1 MKDLFID
8 IETYSSTPIDNGV
21 YEYAADP
28 DFQVLL
34 FGYSIDKEPVKV
46 VDLAEGE
53 KLSDELTAVLTDPK
67 VLKHAHNAAFERVCL
82 SRFLGMPVGTY
93 LDPAQWRC
101 TMVKCAYYGLPLK
114 LENAGIALK
123 IDRKKFA
130 DTGKKLIKK
139 FCVPSG
145 GGRPECYPEENP
157 IEWETFKEYNVRDV
171 EAEID
176 IDNALPDIRYEKLW
190 DEYAADQRINDNG
203 ALIDTVL
210 VSSLVKINE
219 DIDAEHLRRFKELT
233 YVDNP
238 KSITQLKAWFA
249 AKGYSMTSL
258 DKKTVSDLSKTCK
271 DPEVLEV
278 LKLRQLTGKSS
289 ITKYTAMQNL
299 IANAPDHRARGCFQ
313 FYGSHTGR
321 WAGRHIQ
328 LQNLP
333 RNYLEELDSA
343 RQLVRSGDRETLELL
358 YDNLPQVFSEL
369 IRTAIIAPEG
379 KTLIVADFSAIEA
392 RVIAWVAGEQWKL
405 QAFKDGKDL
414 YCSTASAMFG
424 VPVKKGGIN
433 GELRAK
439 GKIAEL
445 ACIAEGS
452 LVLTDKGLI
461 PIEQVTTDMKLWD
474 GEEWV
479 EHEGVIDKGIREVIT
494 YEGLTA
500 TIDHLVWAEGEERP
514 IYFGTAAAL
523 GLHLVQTGNG
533 GKALRVGG
541 DHQLGETVEQ
551 TQKSLLCS
559 DTMHGLRCDPVADT
573 GSSDKRKIEGL
584 SSLLTAETSPG
595 MVIQE
600 TDSGKAKMRK
610 SKRQR
615 LQKLRSKR
623 YKVQLFKRDRSR
635 AVSDKDLRA
644 TGQSF
649 GDRQDRHQQ
658 GLRYRKPEICHA
670 YHKLR
675 KSTEMCAHKVRSE
688 ILALWAHNYDQKTL
702 SRYDKSRD
710 NRRCKKSSTGE
721 TEKLAFDIRQAK
733 VYDIRNAG
741 RHHRFTVSD
750 HLVHNCGYGGSVGA
764 LKAFGAV
771 EMGIPESELEG
782 IVTSWREANPNIVNL
797 WWAVGNAAIDLVE
810 GKAKVR
816 HVNAQIGMSFQKG
829 KLLIRLPS
837 GRLLVYPGAA
847 IGENRFGGKSIIY
860 EGVNSTTHQW
870 DYIDTY
876 GPRLVENI
884 IQAIARDLL
893 TEAILR
899 IAKNPDCKI
908 VAHVHDEIIIEADPD
923 KVTLDDMIEAMCVLP
938 DWGDGLI
945 LNAAGFTSPY
955 YMKD

>member
-8 IETYSSTPIDNGV
+8 IETYSNTPIDNGV

-53 KLSDELTAVLTDPK
+53 KLSDELTAALTDPK

-101 TMVKCAYYGLPLK
+101 TMVKCAYYGMPLK

-139 FCVPSG
+139 FCVPSE

-157 IEWETFKEYNVRDV
+157 IEWETFKEYNIRDV
-171 EAEID
+171 EAEMD
-176 IDNALPDIRYEKLW
+176 IDNVLPDIQYEKLW
-190 DEYAADQRINDNG
+190 EEYAADQRINDNG

-210 VSSLVKINE
+210 VDNIVKINQ
-219 DIDAEHLRRFKELT
+219 DIDAEHLRRFRELT

-238 KSITQLKAWFA
+238 KSVTQLKAWFA

-258 DKKTVSDLSKTCK
+258 DKKAITTLTKTCK

-278 LKLRQLTGKSS
+278 LKLRQLTSKSS

-299 IANAPDHRARGCFQ
+299 ITNAPDKRARGCFQ

-333 RNYLEELDSA
+333 QNHLPELDSA
-343 RQLVRSGDRETLELL
+343 RQLVREGDEETLELL

-405 QAFKDGKDL
+405 KAFADGKDL

-424 VPVKKGGIN
+424 VPVEKHGVN
-433 GELRAK
+433 GALRQK

-452 LVLTDKGLI
+452 PVLTDRGLV

-523 GLHLVQTGNG
+523 GLHLVQTGDSG
-533 GKALRVGG
+533 EALRVGR
-541 DHQLGETVEQ
+541 DHKSGETMEQ

-559 DTMHGLRCDPVADT
+559 DTMHGLWCDPVADT
-573 GSSDKRKIEGL
+573 GSSDKRKIERL
-584 SSLLTAETSPG
+584 SSMFAAEAGTG
-595 MVIQE
+595 MAIQE
-600 TDSGKAKMRK
+600 TDSREAKMRK
-610 SKRQR
+610 SRRQR

-623 YKVQLFKRDRSR
+623 YKVRLFKRDRSR

-644 TGQSF
+644 TGQGF
-649 GDRQDRHQQ
+649 GNRQDRHQQ
-658 GLRYRKPEICHA
+658 GLHYRKPEICYA

-688 ILALWAHNYDQKTL
+688 ILALWVHNNNTKTL
-702 SRYDKSRD
+702 SGYDKSRSD
-710 NRRCKKSSTGE
+710 SGCGEGSARE
-721 TEKLAFDIRQAK
+721 TEKLALDIRQAK

-782 IVTSWREANPNIVNL
+782 IVTSWREANPNIVKL

-816 HVNAQIGMSFQKG
+816 HINSQVGMSFQKG

-893 TEAILR
+893 TESILR

-908 VAHVHDEIIIEADPD
+908 VAHVHDEIIIEADPG
-923 KVTLDDMIEAMCVLP
+923 KVTLDDMIKAMCVLP

>member
-8 IETYSSTPIDNGV
+8 IETYSNTPIDNGV

-53 KLSDELTAVLTDPK
+53 KLSDELTAALTDPK

-101 TMVKCAYYGLPLK
+101 TMVKCAYYGMPLK

-139 FCVPSG
+139 FCVPSD

-157 IEWETFKEYNVRDV
+157 IEWETFKEYNIRDV
-171 EAEID
+171 EAEMD
-176 IDNALPDIRYEKLW
+176 IDEVLPSIKYEKLW

-392 RVIAWVAGEQWKL
+392 RVIAWVAGEKWRTEV
-405 QAFKDGKDL
+405 FKQGGDI
-414 YCSTASAMFG
+414 YCASASAMFK
-424 VPVKKGGIN
+424 VPVEKGGIN
-433 GELRAK
+433 GHLRSK

-445 ACIAEGS
+445 A
-452 LVLTDKGLI
+452 L
-461 PIEQVTTDMKLWD
+461 
-474 GEEWV
+474 
-479 EHEGVIDKGIREVIT
+479 
-494 YEGLTA
+494 
-500 TIDHLVWAEGEERP
+500 
-514 IYFGTAAAL
+514 
-523 GLHLVQTGNG
+523 
-533 GKALRVGG
+533 
-541 DHQLGETVEQ
+541 
-551 TQKSLLCS
+551 
-559 DTMHGLRCDPVADT
+559 
-573 GSSDKRKIEGL
+573 
-584 SSLLTAETSPG
+584 
-595 MVIQE
+595 
-600 TDSGKAKMRK
+600 
-610 SKRQR
+610 
-615 LQKLRSKR
+615 
-623 YKVQLFKRDRSR
+623 
-635 AVSDKDLRA
+635 
-644 TGQSF
+644 
-649 GDRQDRHQQ
+649 
-658 GLRYRKPEICHA
+658 
-670 YHKLR
+670 
-675 KSTEMCAHKVRSE
+675 
-688 ILALWAHNYDQKTL
+688 
-702 SRYDKSRD
+702 
-710 NRRCKKSSTGE
+710 
-721 TEKLAFDIRQAK
+721 
-733 VYDIRNAG
+733 
-741 RHHRFTVSD
+741 
-750 HLVHNCGYGGSVGA
+750 GYGGSVGA

-771 EMGIPESELEG
+771 EMGLAESELDN
-782 IVTSWREANPNIVNL
+782 IVRSWREANPNIVKL
-797 WWAVGNAAIDLVE
+797 WWNVGNAAIDLIE

-829 KLLIRLPS
+829 NLLIRLPS
-837 GRLLVYPGAA
+837 DRLLVYPNAG
-847 IGENRFGGKSIIY
+847 IGENRFGGKSIVY

-870 DYIDTY
+870 DTIDTY

>member
-8 IETYSSTPIDNGV
+8 IETYSNTTIDNGV

-53 KLSDELTAVLTDPK
+53 KLSDELTVALTDPK

-139 FCVPSG
+139 FCVSSHD
-145 GGRPECYPEENP
+145 GRPECYPEENP

-392 RVIAWVAGEQWKL
+392 RVIAWVAGEKWRTEV
-405 QAFKDGKDL
+405 FKQGGDI
-414 YCSTASAMFG
+414 YCASASAMFK
-424 VPVKKGGIN
+424 VPVEKNGIN
-433 GELRAK
+433 GHLRSK

-445 ACIAEGS
+445 A
-452 LVLTDKGLI
+452 L
-461 PIEQVTTDMKLWD
+461 
-474 GEEWV
+474 
-479 EHEGVIDKGIREVIT
+479 
-494 YEGLTA
+494 
-500 TIDHLVWAEGEERP
+500 
-514 IYFGTAAAL
+514 
-523 GLHLVQTGNG
+523 
-533 GKALRVGG
+533 
-541 DHQLGETVEQ
+541 
-551 TQKSLLCS
+551 
-559 DTMHGLRCDPVADT
+559 
-573 GSSDKRKIEGL
+573 
-584 SSLLTAETSPG
+584 
-595 MVIQE
+595 
-600 TDSGKAKMRK
+600 
-610 SKRQR
+610 
-615 LQKLRSKR
+615 
-623 YKVQLFKRDRSR
+623 
-635 AVSDKDLRA
+635 
-644 TGQSF
+644 
-649 GDRQDRHQQ
+649 
-658 GLRYRKPEICHA
+658 
-670 YHKLR
+670 
-675 KSTEMCAHKVRSE
+675 
-688 ILALWAHNYDQKTL
+688 
-702 SRYDKSRD
+702 
-710 NRRCKKSSTGE
+710 
-721 TEKLAFDIRQAK
+721 
-733 VYDIRNAG
+733 
-741 RHHRFTVSD
+741 
-750 HLVHNCGYGGSVGA
+750 GYGGSVGA

-771 EMGIPESELEG
+771 EMGLTESELDN
-782 IVTSWREANPNIVNL
+782 IVRSWREANPNIVKL
-797 WWAVGNAAIDLVE
+797 WWNVGNAAIDLIE

-829 KLLIRLPS
+829 NLLIRLPS
-837 GRLLVYPGAA
+837 DRLLVYPNAG

-870 DYIDTY
+870 DTLETY

-899 IAKNPDCKI
+899 IEKNPDCKI
-908 VAHVHDEIIIEADPD
+908 VAHVHDEIIIEADPG
-923 KVTLDDMIEAMCVLP
+923 KVTLDDMIKAMCVLP

>member
-1 MKDLFID
+1 MENLYID
-8 IETYSSTPIDNGV
+8 IETYSNTPIDNGV

-34 FGYSIDKEPVKV
+34 FGYSIDKGPVEV

-67 VLKHAHNAAFERVCL
+67 VLKHAHNAAFERICL

-114 LENAGIALK
+114 LESAGTALK
-123 IDRKKFA
+123 IDRQKFA
-130 DTGKKLIKK
+130 ATGKSLIKK
-139 FCVPSG
+139 FCVPSEG
-145 GGRPECYPEENP
+145 RRPECYPEENP
-157 IEWETFKEYNVRDV
+157 IAWETFKEYNIRDV

-392 RVIAWVAGEQWKL
+392 RVIAWVAGEKWRTEV
-405 QAFKDGKDL
+405 FKQGGDI
-414 YCSTASAMFG
+414 YCASASAMFK
-424 VPVKKGGIN
+424 VPVEKGGIN
-433 GELRAK
+433 GHLRSK

-445 ACIAEGS
+445 A
-452 LVLTDKGLI
+452 L
-461 PIEQVTTDMKLWD
+461 
-474 GEEWV
+474 
-479 EHEGVIDKGIREVIT
+479 
-494 YEGLTA
+494 
-500 TIDHLVWAEGEERP
+500 
-514 IYFGTAAAL
+514 
-523 GLHLVQTGNG
+523 
-533 GKALRVGG
+533 
-541 DHQLGETVEQ
+541 
-551 TQKSLLCS
+551 
-559 DTMHGLRCDPVADT
+559 
-573 GSSDKRKIEGL
+573 
-584 SSLLTAETSPG
+584 
-595 MVIQE
+595 
-600 TDSGKAKMRK
+600 
-610 SKRQR
+610 
-615 LQKLRSKR
+615 
-623 YKVQLFKRDRSR
+623 
-635 AVSDKDLRA
+635 
-644 TGQSF
+644 
-649 GDRQDRHQQ
+649 
-658 GLRYRKPEICHA
+658 
-670 YHKLR
+670 
-675 KSTEMCAHKVRSE
+675 
-688 ILALWAHNYDQKTL
+688 
-702 SRYDKSRD
+702 
-710 NRRCKKSSTGE
+710 
-721 TEKLAFDIRQAK
+721 
-733 VYDIRNAG
+733 
-741 RHHRFTVSD
+741 
-750 HLVHNCGYGGSVGA
+750 GYGGSVGA

-771 EMGIPESELEG
+771 EMGLAESELDN
-782 IVTSWREANPNIVNL
+782 IVRSWREANPNIVKL
-797 WWAVGNAAIDLVE
+797 WWNVGNAAIDLIE

-829 KLLIRLPS
+829 NLLIRLPS
-837 GRLLVYPGAA
+837 DRLLIYPNAS

-899 IAKNPDCKI
+899 ISKNPDCKI

>member
-46 VDLAEGE
+46 VDLAGGE
-53 KLSDELTAVLTDPK
+53 KLSDELTAALTDPK
-67 VLKHAHNAAFERVCL
+67 VLKHAHNAAFERICL

-101 TMVKCAYYGLPLK
+101 TMVKCAYYGMPLK

-139 FCVPSG
+139 FCVPSE

-157 IEWETFKEYNVRDV
+157 IEWETFKEYNIRDV
-171 EAEID
+171 EAEMD
-176 IDNALPDIRYEKLW
+176 IDNVLPDIQYEKLW
-190 DEYAADQRINDNG
+190 EEYAADQRINDNG

-210 VSSLVKINE
+210 VDNIVKINQ
-219 DIDAEHLRRFKELT
+219 DIDAEHLRRFRELT

-238 KSITQLKAWFA
+238 KSVTQLKAWFA

-258 DKKTVSDLSKTCK
+258 DKKAITTLTKTCK

-278 LKLRQLTGKSS
+278 LKLRQLTSKSS

-299 IANAPDHRARGCFQ
+299 ITNAPDKRARGCFQ

-333 RNYLEELDSA
+333 QNHLPELDSA
-343 RQLVRSGDRETLELL
+343 RQLVREGDEETLELL

-392 RVIAWVAGEQWKL
+392 RVIAWVAGEQWRTEV
-405 QAFKDGKDL
+405 FKKGGDI
-414 YCSTASAMFG
+414 YCASASAMFK
-424 VPVKKGGIN
+424 VPVEKNGIN
-433 GELRAK
+433 GHLRQK

-445 ACIAEGS
+445 A
-452 LVLTDKGLI
+452 L
-461 PIEQVTTDMKLWD
+461 
-474 GEEWV
+474 
-479 EHEGVIDKGIREVIT
+479 
-494 YEGLTA
+494 
-500 TIDHLVWAEGEERP
+500 
-514 IYFGTAAAL
+514 
-523 GLHLVQTGNG
+523 
-533 GKALRVGG
+533 
-541 DHQLGETVEQ
+541 
-551 TQKSLLCS
+551 
-559 DTMHGLRCDPVADT
+559 
-573 GSSDKRKIEGL
+573 
-584 SSLLTAETSPG
+584 
-595 MVIQE
+595 
-600 TDSGKAKMRK
+600 
-610 SKRQR
+610 
-615 LQKLRSKR
+615 
-623 YKVQLFKRDRSR
+623 
-635 AVSDKDLRA
+635 
-644 TGQSF
+644 
-649 GDRQDRHQQ
+649 
-658 GLRYRKPEICHA
+658 
-670 YHKLR
+670 
-675 KSTEMCAHKVRSE
+675 
-688 ILALWAHNYDQKTL
+688 
-702 SRYDKSRD
+702 
-710 NRRCKKSSTGE
+710 
-721 TEKLAFDIRQAK
+721 
-733 VYDIRNAG
+733 
-741 RHHRFTVSD
+741 
-750 HLVHNCGYGGSVGA
+750 GYGGSVGA

-771 EMGIPESELEG
+771 EMGIPESELES
-782 IVTSWREANPNIVNL
+782 IVTSWREANPNIVKL

-816 HVNAQIGMSFQKG
+816 HINSQVGMSFQKG

-908 VAHVHDEIIIEADPD
+908 VAHVHDEIIIEADPG
-923 KVTLDDMIEAMCVLP
+923 KVTLDDMIKAMCVLP

>member
-8 IETYSSTPIDNGV
+8 IETYSNTPIDNGV

-53 KLSDELTAVLTDPK
+53 KLSDELTAALTDPK

-139 FCVPSG
+139 FCVPSE

-157 IEWETFKEYNVRDV
+157 IEWETFKEYNIRDV

-392 RVIAWVAGEQWKL
+392 RVIAWVAGEKWRTEV
-405 QAFKDGKDL
+405 FKQGGDI
-414 YCSTASAMFG
+414 YCASASAMFK
-424 VPVKKGGIN
+424 VPVEKGGIN
-433 GELRAK
+433 GHLRSK

-445 ACIAEGS
+445 A
-452 LVLTDKGLI
+452 L
-461 PIEQVTTDMKLWD
+461 
-474 GEEWV
+474 
-479 EHEGVIDKGIREVIT
+479 
-494 YEGLTA
+494 
-500 TIDHLVWAEGEERP
+500 
-514 IYFGTAAAL
+514 
-523 GLHLVQTGNG
+523 
-533 GKALRVGG
+533 
-541 DHQLGETVEQ
+541 
-551 TQKSLLCS
+551 
-559 DTMHGLRCDPVADT
+559 
-573 GSSDKRKIEGL
+573 
-584 SSLLTAETSPG
+584 
-595 MVIQE
+595 
-600 TDSGKAKMRK
+600 
-610 SKRQR
+610 
-615 LQKLRSKR
+615 
-623 YKVQLFKRDRSR
+623 
-635 AVSDKDLRA
+635 
-644 TGQSF
+644 
-649 GDRQDRHQQ
+649 
-658 GLRYRKPEICHA
+658 
-670 YHKLR
+670 
-675 KSTEMCAHKVRSE
+675 
-688 ILALWAHNYDQKTL
+688 
-702 SRYDKSRD
+702 
-710 NRRCKKSSTGE
+710 
-721 TEKLAFDIRQAK
+721 
-733 VYDIRNAG
+733 
-741 RHHRFTVSD
+741 
-750 HLVHNCGYGGSVGA
+750 GYGGSVGA

-771 EMGIPESELEG
+771 EMGLAESELDN
-782 IVTSWREANPNIVNL
+782 IVRSWREANPNIVKL
-797 WWAVGNAAIDLVE
+797 WWNVGNAAIDLIE

-829 KLLIRLPS
+829 NLLIRLPS
-837 GRLLVYPGAA
+837 DRLLVYPNAG
-847 IGENRFGGKSIIY
+847 IGENRFGGKSIVY

-870 DYIDTY
+870 DYLDTY

-923 KVTLDDMIEAMCVLP
+923 KVTLDDMIKAMCVLP

>member
-1 MKDLFID
+1 MENLFID
-8 IETYSSTPIDNGV
+8 IETYSNTPIDNGV

-53 KLSDELTAVLTDPK
+53 KLSDELTAALTDPK

-82 SRFLGMPVGTY
+82 SRLLGMPVGTY

-139 FCVPSG
+139 FCVPSHD
-145 GGRPECYPEENP
+145 GRPECYPEENP

-176 IDNALPDIRYEKLW
+176 IDNALPDIKYEKLW

-203 ALIDTVL
+203 ALIDRVL
-210 VSSLVKINE
+210 VDNIVHINE
-219 DIDAEHLRRFKELT
+219 EIDAEHLRRFKELT
-233 YVDNP
+233 YIDNP
-238 KSITQLKAWFA
+238 KSVTQLKAWFA
-249 AKGYSMTSL
+249 AKGYSLPSL

-289 ITKYTAMQNL
+289 ITKYTTMQEL
-299 IANAPDHRARGCFQ
+299 TANAPDHRARGCFQ

-328 LQNLP
+328 LQNLY
-333 RNYLEELDSA
+333 RNQMSDLDSV
-343 RQLVRSGDRETLELL
+343 RQIVRMGDTDTLEML
-358 YDNLPQVFSEL
+358 YSNIPEVLAEL

-392 RVIAWVAGEQWKL
+392 RVIAWVAGEKWKL

-424 VPVKKGGIN
+424 VPVEKHGVN
-433 GELRAK
+433 GDLRQK

-452 LVLTDKGLI
+452 LVLTDKGLV

-500 TIDHLVWAEGEERP
+500 TPDHLVWVCERQYP
-514 IYFGTAAAL
+514 VMFVVAAAL
-523 GLHLVQTGNG
+523 GLHLVQVGDSQN
-533 GKALRVGG
+533 AL
-541 DHQLGETVEQ
+541 
-551 TQKSLLCS
+551 
-559 DTMHGLRCDPVADT
+559 CDDQIDPH
-573 GSSDKRKIEGL
+573 E
-584 SSLLTAETSPG
+584 
-595 MVIQE
+595 
-600 TDSGKAKMRK
+600 
-610 SKRQR
+610 
-615 LQKLRSKR
+615 LQK
-623 YKVQLFKRDRSR
+623 V
-635 AVSDKDLRA
+635 A
-644 TGQSF
+644 
-649 GDRQDRHQQ
+649 
-658 GLRYRKPEICHA
+658 
-670 YHKLR
+670 
-675 KSTEMCAHKVRSE
+675 
-688 ILALWAHNYDQKTL
+688 
-702 SRYDKSRD
+702 
-710 NRRCKKSSTGE
+710 
-721 TEKLAFDIRQAK
+721 

-741 RHHRFTVSD
+741 RHHRFTVSG

-771 EMGIPESELEG
+771 EMGIPESELDN
-782 IVTSWREANPNIVNL
+782 IVRSWREANPNIVKL
-797 WWAVGNAAIDLVE
+797 WWNVGNAAIDLIE

-829 KLLIRLPS
+829 NLLIRLPS
-837 GRLLVYPGAA
+837 DRLLVYPGAA

-899 IAKNPDCKI
+899 ISKNPDCKI

-923 KVTLDDMIEAMCVLP
+923 KVTLDDMIKAMCVLP

>member
-1 MKDLFID
+1 MENLYID
-8 IETYSSTPIDNGV
+8 IETYSNTPIDNGV

-34 FGYSIDKEPVKV
+34 FGYSIDKGPVKV

-53 KLSDELTAVLTDPK
+53 KLSDELTAALTDPK

-139 FCVPSG
+139 FCVPSEG
-145 GGRPECYPEENP
+145 RRPECYPEENP
-157 IEWETFKEYNVRDV
+157 IAWETFKEYNIRDV

-392 RVIAWVAGEQWKL
+392 RVIAWVAGEKWRTEV
-405 QAFKDGKDL
+405 FKQGGDI
-414 YCSTASAMFG
+414 YCASASAMFK
-424 VPVKKGGIN
+424 VPVEKGGIN
-433 GELRAK
+433 GHLRSK

-445 ACIAEGS
+445 A
-452 LVLTDKGLI
+452 L
-461 PIEQVTTDMKLWD
+461 
-474 GEEWV
+474 
-479 EHEGVIDKGIREVIT
+479 
-494 YEGLTA
+494 
-500 TIDHLVWAEGEERP
+500 
-514 IYFGTAAAL
+514 
-523 GLHLVQTGNG
+523 
-533 GKALRVGG
+533 
-541 DHQLGETVEQ
+541 
-551 TQKSLLCS
+551 
-559 DTMHGLRCDPVADT
+559 
-573 GSSDKRKIEGL
+573 
-584 SSLLTAETSPG
+584 
-595 MVIQE
+595 
-600 TDSGKAKMRK
+600 
-610 SKRQR
+610 
-615 LQKLRSKR
+615 
-623 YKVQLFKRDRSR
+623 
-635 AVSDKDLRA
+635 
-644 TGQSF
+644 
-649 GDRQDRHQQ
+649 
-658 GLRYRKPEICHA
+658 
-670 YHKLR
+670 
-675 KSTEMCAHKVRSE
+675 
-688 ILALWAHNYDQKTL
+688 
-702 SRYDKSRD
+702 
-710 NRRCKKSSTGE
+710 
-721 TEKLAFDIRQAK
+721 
-733 VYDIRNAG
+733 
-741 RHHRFTVSD
+741 
-750 HLVHNCGYGGSVGA
+750 GYGGSVGA

-771 EMGIPESELEG
+771 EMGLAESELDN
-782 IVTSWREANPNIVNL
+782 IVRSWREANPNIVKL
-797 WWAVGNAAIDLVE
+797 WWNVGNAAIDLIE

-829 KLLIRLPS
+829 NLLIRLPS
-837 GRLLVYPGAA
+837 DRLLIYPNAN

-923 KVTLDDMIEAMCVLP
+923 KVTLDDMIKAMCVLP
-938 DWGDGLI
+938 AWGDGLI

>member
-1 MKDLFID
+1 MHDLYID

-53 KLSDELTAVLTDPK
+53 KLSDELTAALTDPK
-67 VLKHAHNAAFERVCL
+67 VLKHAHNAAFERICL

-101 TMVKCAYYGLPLK
+101 TMVKCAYYGMPLK

-139 FCVPSG
+139 FCVPSHD
-145 GGRPECYPEENP
+145 GRPECYPEENP

-176 IDNALPDIRYEKLW
+176 IDNALPDVKYEKLW
-190 DEYAADQRINDNG
+190 EEYAADQRINDNG

-392 RVIAWVAGEQWKL
+392 RVIAWVAGEKWRTEV
-405 QAFKDGKDL
+405 FKQGGDI
-414 YCSTASAMFG
+414 YCASASAMFK
-424 VPVKKGGIN
+424 VPVEKNGIN
-433 GELRAK
+433 GHLRSK

-445 ACIAEGS
+445 A
-452 LVLTDKGLI
+452 L
-461 PIEQVTTDMKLWD
+461 
-474 GEEWV
+474 
-479 EHEGVIDKGIREVIT
+479 
-494 YEGLTA
+494 
-500 TIDHLVWAEGEERP
+500 
-514 IYFGTAAAL
+514 
-523 GLHLVQTGNG
+523 
-533 GKALRVGG
+533 
-541 DHQLGETVEQ
+541 
-551 TQKSLLCS
+551 
-559 DTMHGLRCDPVADT
+559 
-573 GSSDKRKIEGL
+573 
-584 SSLLTAETSPG
+584 
-595 MVIQE
+595 
-600 TDSGKAKMRK
+600 
-610 SKRQR
+610 
-615 LQKLRSKR
+615 
-623 YKVQLFKRDRSR
+623 
-635 AVSDKDLRA
+635 
-644 TGQSF
+644 
-649 GDRQDRHQQ
+649 
-658 GLRYRKPEICHA
+658 
-670 YHKLR
+670 
-675 KSTEMCAHKVRSE
+675 
-688 ILALWAHNYDQKTL
+688 
-702 SRYDKSRD
+702 
-710 NRRCKKSSTGE
+710 
-721 TEKLAFDIRQAK
+721 
-733 VYDIRNAG
+733 
-741 RHHRFTVSD
+741 
-750 HLVHNCGYGGSVGA
+750 GYGGSVGA

-771 EMGIPESELEG
+771 EMGLAESELDN
-782 IVTSWREANPNIVNL
+782 IVRSWREANPNIVKL
-797 WWAVGNAAIDLVE
+797 WWNVGNAAIDLIE

-829 KLLIRLPS
+829 NLLIRLPS
-837 GRLLVYPGAA
+837 DRLLVYPNAG
-847 IGENRFGGKSIIY
+847 IGENRFGGKSIVY

-870 DYIDTY
+870 DYLDTY

-923 KVTLDDMIEAMCVLP
+923 KVTLDDMIKAMCVLP

>member
-1 MKDLFID
+1 MENLYID
-8 IETYSSTPIDNGV
+8 IETYSGTPIDNGV

-34 FGYSIDKEPVKV
+34 FGYSIDKGPVEV
-46 VDLAEGE
+46 VDLARSE
-53 KLSDELTAVLTDPK
+53 KLSDELIAALTDPK
-67 VLKHAHNAAFERVCL
+67 VLKHAHNAAFERICL

-114 LENAGIALK
+114 LESAGAALK
-123 IDRKKFA
+123 IDRQKFA
-130 DTGKKLIKK
+130 TAGKRLIKK
-139 FCVPSG
+139 FCVPSHD
-145 GGRPECYPEENP
+145 GRPECYPEENP

-176 IDNALPDIRYEKLW
+176 IDSVLPDIRYEKLW

-203 ALIDTVL
+203 VLIDTTL
-210 VSSLVKINE
+210 VNNIVEINRE
-219 DIDAEHLRRFKELT
+219 IDEAHLKRFRELT

-249 AKGYSMTSL
+249 AKGYHVSSL
-258 DKKTVSDLSKTCK
+258 DKKAITDLSKTCK
-271 DPEVLEV
+271 DPEVLEA

-299 IANAPDHRARGCFQ
+299 IANAPDNRARGCFQ

-328 LQNLP
+328 LQNLY
-333 RNYLEELDSA
+333 RNHLPELDSV
-343 RQLVRSGDRETLELL
+343 RQIVRNGDTDTLELL
-358 YDNLPQVFSEL
+358 YDNIPDVFSEL
-369 IRTAIIAPEG
+369 IRTALIAPEG
-379 KTLIVADFSAIEA
+379 KILIVADFSAIEA
-392 RVIAWVAGEQWKL
+392 RVIAWVAGEKWKL
-405 QAFKDGKDL
+405 KAFADGEDL
-414 YCSTASAMFG
+414 YCSTASKMFG
-424 VPVKKGGIN
+424 VPVQKGGIN
-433 GELRAK
+433 GGLRSK

-452 LVLTDKGLI
+452 PVLTDRGLV

-500 TIDHLVWAEGEERP
+500 TFDHLVWAEGGEKP
-514 IYFGTAAAL
+514 LPLGIAAIFNS
-523 GLHLVQTGNG
+523 HLRQI
-533 GKALRVGG
+533 
-541 DHQLGETVEQ
+541 GE
-551 TQKSLLCS
+551 S
-559 DTMHGLRCDPVADT
+559 
-573 GSSDKRKIEGL
+573 KIE
-584 SSLLTAETSPG
+584 ETLPH
-595 MVIQE
+595 
-600 TDSGKAKMRK
+600 T
-610 SKRQR
+610 RQ
-615 LQKLRSKR
+615 
-623 YKVQLFKRDRSR
+623 
-635 AVSDKDLRA
+635 
-644 TGQSF
+644 T
-649 GDRQDRHQQ
+649 
-658 GLRYRKPEICHA
+658 
-670 YHKLR
+670 
-675 KSTEMCAHKVRSE
+675 
-688 ILALWAHNYDQKTL
+688 
-702 SRYDKSRD
+702 
-710 NRRCKKSSTGE
+710 
-721 TEKLAFDIRQAK
+721 K

-741 RHHRFTVSD
+741 RHHRFTVSG

-771 EMGIPESELEG
+771 EMGIPENELDG
-782 IVTSWREANPNIVNL
+782 IVKNWREANPRIVNL
-797 WWAVGNAAIDLVE
+797 WWDIGNAAIALIE
-810 GKAKVR
+810 GKAKVKR
-816 HVNAQIGMSFQKG
+816 VGHVALSYQKN
-829 KLLIRLPS
+829 KLLISLPS
-837 GRLLVYPGAA
+837 GRLLVYPNAG

-870 DYIDTY
+870 EYIDTY

-899 IAKNPDCKI
+899 ISKNPDCKI

-923 KVTLDDMIEAMCVLP
+923 KVTLDDMIKAMCVLP
-938 DWGDGLI
+938 EWGEGLI

>member
-1 MKDLFID
+1 MENLYID
-8 IETYSSTPIDNGV
+8 IETYSNTPIDNGV

-34 FGYSIDKEPVKV
+34 FGYSIDKGPVEV

-67 VLKHAHNAAFERVCL
+67 VLKHAHNAAFERICL

-139 FCVPSG
+139 FCVPSEG
-145 GGRPECYPEENP
+145 RRPECYPEENP
-157 IEWETFKEYNVRDV
+157 IAWETFKEYNIRDV

-392 RVIAWVAGEQWKL
+392 RVIAWVAGEKWRTEV
-405 QAFKDGKDL
+405 FKQGGDI
-414 YCSTASAMFG
+414 YCASASAMFK
-424 VPVKKGGIN
+424 VPVEKGGIN
-433 GELRAK
+433 GHLRSK

-445 ACIAEGS
+445 A
-452 LVLTDKGLI
+452 L
-461 PIEQVTTDMKLWD
+461 
-474 GEEWV
+474 
-479 EHEGVIDKGIREVIT
+479 
-494 YEGLTA
+494 
-500 TIDHLVWAEGEERP
+500 
-514 IYFGTAAAL
+514 
-523 GLHLVQTGNG
+523 
-533 GKALRVGG
+533 
-541 DHQLGETVEQ
+541 
-551 TQKSLLCS
+551 
-559 DTMHGLRCDPVADT
+559 
-573 GSSDKRKIEGL
+573 
-584 SSLLTAETSPG
+584 
-595 MVIQE
+595 
-600 TDSGKAKMRK
+600 
-610 SKRQR
+610 
-615 LQKLRSKR
+615 
-623 YKVQLFKRDRSR
+623 
-635 AVSDKDLRA
+635 
-644 TGQSF
+644 
-649 GDRQDRHQQ
+649 
-658 GLRYRKPEICHA
+658 
-670 YHKLR
+670 
-675 KSTEMCAHKVRSE
+675 
-688 ILALWAHNYDQKTL
+688 
-702 SRYDKSRD
+702 
-710 NRRCKKSSTGE
+710 
-721 TEKLAFDIRQAK
+721 
-733 VYDIRNAG
+733 
-741 RHHRFTVSD
+741 
-750 HLVHNCGYGGSVGA
+750 GYGGSVGA

-771 EMGIPESELEG
+771 EMGLAESELDN
-782 IVTSWREANPNIVNL
+782 IVRSWREANPNIVKL
-797 WWAVGNAAIDLVE
+797 WWNVGNAAIDLIE

-829 KLLIRLPS
+829 NLLIRLPS
-837 GRLLVYPGAA
+837 DRLLIYPNAS

-899 IAKNPDCKI
+899 ISKNPDCKI

-923 KVTLDDMIEAMCVLP
+923 KVTLDDMIKAMCILP

-945 LNAAGFTSPY
+945 LNAAGFTNQY

>member
-34 FGYSIDKEPVKV
+34 FGYSIDKGPVEV
-46 VDLAEGE
+46 VDLARGE
-53 KLSDELTAVLTDPK
+53 KLSDELTAALTDPK

-101 TMVKCAYYGLPLK
+101 TMVKCAYYGMPLK

-139 FCVPSG
+139 FCVPSE

-157 IEWETFKEYNVRDV
+157 IEWETFKEYNIRDV
-171 EAEID
+171 EAEMD
-176 IDNALPDIRYEKLW
+176 IDNALPDIQYEKLW
-190 DEYAADQRINDNG
+190 EEYAADQRINDNG
-203 ALIDTVL
+203 VLIDTIL
-210 VSSLVKINE
+210 VNNIVEINKE
-219 DIDAEHLRRFKELT
+219 IDEAHLKRFRELT

-249 AKGYSMTSL
+249 AKGYHVSSL
-258 DKKTVSDLSKTCK
+258 DKKAITDLSKTCK
-271 DPEVLEV
+271 DPEVLEA

-299 IANAPDHRARGCFQ
+299 IANAPDNRARGCFQ

-328 LQNLP
+328 LQNLY
-333 RNYLEELDSA
+333 RNHLPELDSV
-343 RQLVRSGDRETLELL
+343 RQIVRNGDTDTLELL
-358 YDNLPQVFSEL
+358 YDNIPDVFSEL

-405 QAFKDGKDL
+405 KAFAEGKDL

-424 VPVKKGGIN
+424 VPVQKGGIN
-433 GELRAK
+433 GGLRSK

-452 LVLTDKGLI
+452 PVLTDRGLV

-523 GLHLVQTGNG
+523 GLHLAQTGNS

-541 DHQLGETVEQ
+541 DHWSGETMEQ

-559 DTMHGLRCDPVADT
+559 DTMHGLWCDPVADT
-573 GSSDKRKIEGL
+573 GSSDKWKIERL
-584 SSLLTAETSPG
+584 SSVLTAEANPG
-595 MVIQE
+595 MALQE
-600 TDSGKAKMRK
+600 TDSGKTEMRK
-610 SKRQR
+610 SQRQR
-615 LQKLRSKR
+615 IQKLRGKR
-623 YKVQLFKRDRSR
+623 HKVRLSECDRSR
-635 AVSDKDLRA
+635 TVSDKDLRTA
-644 TGQSF
+644 GQSF
-649 GDRQDRHQQ
+649 GNRQDRHQQ
-658 GLRYRKPEICHA
+658 GLHYRKPEICYA

-688 ILALWAHNYDQKTL
+688 ILALWLYNNNTKTL
-702 SRYDKSRD
+702 SGYDKSRS
-710 NRRCKKSSTGE
+710 NSGRGEGSARE
-721 TEKLAFDIRQAK
+721 TEKLALDIRQAK

-771 EMGIPESELEG
+771 EMGIPESELES
-782 IVTSWREANPNIVNL
+782 IVTSWREANPNIVKL

-816 HVNAQIGMSFQKG
+816 HINSQVGMSFQKG

-908 VAHVHDEIIIEADPD
+908 VAHVHDEIIIEADPGR
-923 KVTLDDMIEAMCVLP
+923 VTLDDMIKAMCVLP

>member
-1 MKDLFID
+1 MENLYID
-8 IETYSSTPIDNGV
+8 IETYSNTPIDNGV

-34 FGYSIDKEPVKV
+34 FGYSIDKGPVKV

-53 KLSDELTAVLTDPK
+53 KLSDELTAALTDPK

-114 LENAGIALK
+114 LENAGLALK

-130 DTGKKLIKK
+130 DIGKKLIKK
-139 FCVPSG
+139 FCIPSHD
-145 GGRPECYPEENP
+145 GRPECYPEENP
-157 IEWETFKEYNVRDV
+157 IEWETFKEYNIRDV

-203 ALIDTVL
+203 VLIDTTL
-210 VSSLVKINE
+210 VNNIVEINKE
-219 DIDAEHLRRFKELT
+219 IDEVHLKRFRELT

-249 AKGYSMTSL
+249 AKGYHVSSL
-258 DKKTVSDLSKTCK
+258 DKKAITDLSKTCK
-271 DPEVLEV
+271 DPEVLEA

-299 IANAPDHRARGCFQ
+299 IANAPDNRARGCFQ

-328 LQNLP
+328 LQNLY
-333 RNYLEELDSA
+333 RNHLPELDSV
-343 RQLVRSGDRETLELL
+343 RQIVRNGDTDTLELL
-358 YDNLPQVFSEL
+358 YDNIPDVFSEL
-369 IRTAIIAPEG
+369 IRTALIAPEG

-392 RVIAWVAGEQWKL
+392 RVIAWVAGEKWRTEV
-405 QAFKDGKDL
+405 FKQGGDI
-414 YCSTASAMFG
+414 YCASASAMFK
-424 VPVKKGGIN
+424 VPVEKNGIN
-433 GELRAK
+433 GHLRQK
-439 GKIAEL
+439 GKVAEL
-445 ACIAEGS
+445 A
-452 LVLTDKGLI
+452 L
-461 PIEQVTTDMKLWD
+461 
-474 GEEWV
+474 
-479 EHEGVIDKGIREVIT
+479 
-494 YEGLTA
+494 
-500 TIDHLVWAEGEERP
+500 
-514 IYFGTAAAL
+514 
-523 GLHLVQTGNG
+523 
-533 GKALRVGG
+533 
-541 DHQLGETVEQ
+541 
-551 TQKSLLCS
+551 
-559 DTMHGLRCDPVADT
+559 
-573 GSSDKRKIEGL
+573 
-584 SSLLTAETSPG
+584 
-595 MVIQE
+595 
-600 TDSGKAKMRK
+600 
-610 SKRQR
+610 
-615 LQKLRSKR
+615 
-623 YKVQLFKRDRSR
+623 
-635 AVSDKDLRA
+635 
-644 TGQSF
+644 
-649 GDRQDRHQQ
+649 
-658 GLRYRKPEICHA
+658 
-670 YHKLR
+670 
-675 KSTEMCAHKVRSE
+675 
-688 ILALWAHNYDQKTL
+688 
-702 SRYDKSRD
+702 
-710 NRRCKKSSTGE
+710 
-721 TEKLAFDIRQAK
+721 
-733 VYDIRNAG
+733 
-741 RHHRFTVSD
+741 
-750 HLVHNCGYGGSVGA
+750 GYGGSVGA

-771 EMGIPESELEG
+771 EMGLAESELDN
-782 IVTSWREANPNIVNL
+782 IVRSWREANPRIVNL
-797 WWAVGNAAIDLVE
+797 WWDIGNAAIALIE
-810 GKAKVR
+810 GRAKVKR
-816 HVNAQIGMSFQKG
+816 VGHVALSYQKN
-829 KLLIRLPS
+829 KLLISLPS

-908 VAHVHDEIIIEADPD
+908 VAHVHDEIIIEADPG
-923 KVTLDDMIEAMCVLP
+923 KVTLDDMIKAMCVLP

>member
-8 IETYSSTPIDNGV
+8 IETYSNTPIDNGV

-34 FGYSIDKEPVKV
+34 FGYSIDKGLVKV

-53 KLSDELTAVLTDPK
+53 KLSDELTAALTDPK

-139 FCVPSG
+139 FCIPSHS
-145 GGRPECYPEENP
+145 GRPECYPEENP
-157 IEWETFKEYNVRDV
+157 IEWETFKEYNIRDV

-176 IDNALPDIRYEKLW
+176 IDNVLPDIQYEKLW
-190 DEYAADQRINDNG
+190 EEYAADQRINDNG
-203 ALIDTVL
+203 VLIDRVL
-210 VSSLVKINE
+210 VDNIVHINE
-219 DIDAEHLRRFKELT
+219 EIDAEHLRRFRELT

-238 KSITQLKAWFA
+238 KSVTQLKAWFA

-258 DKKTVSDLSKTCK
+258 DKKAITTLAKTCK

-278 LKLRQLTGKSS
+278 LKLRQLTAKSS
-289 ITKYTAMQNL
+289 ITKYTTMQEL
-299 IANAPDHRARGCFQ
+299 TTNAPDNRARGCFQ

-321 WAGRHIQ
+321 WAGRKIQ
-328 LQNLP
+328 LQNLY
-333 RNYLEELDSA
+333 RNQMSDLDSV
-343 RQLVRSGDRETLELL
+343 RQIVRMGDTDTLEML
-358 YDNLPQVFSEL
+358 YSNIPEVLAEL

-392 RVIAWVAGEQWKL
+392 RVIAWVAGEKWKL
-405 QAFKDGKDL
+405 QAFAEGKDL

-424 VPVKKGGIN
+424 VPVEKHGVN
-433 GELRAK
+433 GELRQK

-452 LVLTDKGLI
+452 LVLTDKGLV

-479 EHEGVIDKGIREVIT
+479 EHEGVVYKGIREVIT

-500 TIDHLVWAEGEERP
+500 TPDHLVWVEGQQEP
-514 IYFGTAAAL
+514 IQLGVASAL
-523 GLHLVQTGNG
+523 GLHLIQTGDRG
-533 GKALRVGG
+533 QAQRMAL
-541 DHQLGETVEQ
+541 
-551 TQKSLLCS
+551 
-559 DTMHGLRCDPVADT
+559 
-573 GSSDKRKIEGL
+573 
-584 SSLLTAETSPG
+584 
-595 MVIQE
+595 
-600 TDSGKAKMRK
+600 
-610 SKRQR
+610 
-615 LQKLRSKR
+615 
-623 YKVQLFKRDRSR
+623 
-635 AVSDKDLRA
+635 
-644 TGQSF
+644 
-649 GDRQDRHQQ
+649 
-658 GLRYRKPEICHA
+658 
-670 YHKLR
+670 
-675 KSTEMCAHKVRSE
+675 
-688 ILALWAHNYDQKTL
+688 
-702 SRYDKSRD
+702 
-710 NRRCKKSSTGE
+710 
-721 TEKLAFDIRQAK
+721 DIRQAK

-782 IVTSWREANPNIVNL
+782 IVTSWREANPNIVKL

-816 HVNAQIGMSFQKG
+816 HINSQVGMSFQKG

-870 DYIDTY
+870 DCIDTY

-899 IAKNPDCKI
+899 ISKNPDCKI
-908 VAHVHDEIIIEADPD
+908 VAHVHDEIIIEADPN
-923 KVTLDDMIEAMCVLP
+923 KVTLEDMIKAMCILP
-938 DWGDGLI
+938 DWGEGLI
-945 LNAAGFTSPY
+945 LNAAGFTNNY

>member
-8 IETYSSTPIDNGV
+8 IETYSNTPIDNGV

-53 KLSDELTAVLTDPK
+53 KLSDELMAALTDPK

-139 FCVPSG
+139 FCVPSED
-145 GGRPECYPEENP
+145 GRPECYPEENP
-157 IEWETFKEYNVRDV
+157 IEWETFKEYNIRDV

-392 RVIAWVAGEQWKL
+392 RVIAWVAGEKWRTEV
-405 QAFKDGKDL
+405 FKQGGDI
-414 YCSTASAMFG
+414 YCASASAMFK
-424 VPVKKGGIN
+424 VPVEKGGIN
-433 GELRAK
+433 GHLRSK

-445 ACIAEGS
+445 A
-452 LVLTDKGLI
+452 L
-461 PIEQVTTDMKLWD
+461 
-474 GEEWV
+474 
-479 EHEGVIDKGIREVIT
+479 
-494 YEGLTA
+494 
-500 TIDHLVWAEGEERP
+500 
-514 IYFGTAAAL
+514 
-523 GLHLVQTGNG
+523 
-533 GKALRVGG
+533 
-541 DHQLGETVEQ
+541 
-551 TQKSLLCS
+551 
-559 DTMHGLRCDPVADT
+559 
-573 GSSDKRKIEGL
+573 
-584 SSLLTAETSPG
+584 
-595 MVIQE
+595 
-600 TDSGKAKMRK
+600 
-610 SKRQR
+610 
-615 LQKLRSKR
+615 
-623 YKVQLFKRDRSR
+623 
-635 AVSDKDLRA
+635 
-644 TGQSF
+644 
-649 GDRQDRHQQ
+649 
-658 GLRYRKPEICHA
+658 
-670 YHKLR
+670 
-675 KSTEMCAHKVRSE
+675 
-688 ILALWAHNYDQKTL
+688 
-702 SRYDKSRD
+702 
-710 NRRCKKSSTGE
+710 
-721 TEKLAFDIRQAK
+721 
-733 VYDIRNAG
+733 
-741 RHHRFTVSD
+741 
-750 HLVHNCGYGGSVGA
+750 GYGGSVGA

-771 EMGIPESELEG
+771 EMGLAESELDN
-782 IVTSWREANPNIVNL
+782 IVRSWREANPNIVKL
-797 WWAVGNAAIDLVE
+797 WWNVGNAAIDLIE

-829 KLLIRLPS
+829 NLLIRLPS
-837 GRLLVYPGAA
+837 DRLLIYPNAS

-908 VAHVHDEIIIEADPD
+908 VAHVHDEIIIEADPG
-923 KVTLDDMIEAMCVLP
+923 KVTLDDMIKAMCVLP

>member
-8 IETYSSTPIDNGV
+8 IETYSNTPIDNGV

-53 KLSDELTAVLTDPK
+53 KLSDELTAALTDPK

-114 LENAGIALK
+114 LENAGTALK

-139 FCVPSG
+139 FCIPSHS
-145 GGRPECYPEENP
+145 GRPECYPEENP
-157 IEWETFKEYNVRDV
+157 IEWETFKEYNIRDV

-392 RVIAWVAGEQWKL
+392 RVIAWVAGEKWKL
-405 QAFKDGKDL
+405 KAFADGEDL

-424 VPVKKGGIN
+424 VPVEKHGVN
-433 GELRAK
+433 GDLRQK

-452 LVLTDKGLI
+452 LVLTDQGLV
-461 PIEQVTTDMKLWD
+461 PIEQVTTDMRVWD
-474 GEEWV
+474 GINWV
-479 EHEGVIDKGIREVIT
+479 EHEGVVYKGIRKVIT

-500 TIDHLVWAEGEERP
+500 TPDHLVWAEGEEYPVMFVR
-514 IYFGTAAAL
+514 AAAL
-523 GLHLVQTGNG
+523 GLHLIQSGEACSTAQGNVK
-533 GKALRVGG
+533 KA
-541 DHQLGETVEQ
+541 
-551 TQKSLLCS
+551 
-559 DTMHGLRCDPVADT
+559 P
-573 GSSDKRKIEGL
+573 
-584 SSLLTAETSPG
+584 
-595 MVIQE
+595 
-600 TDSGKAKMRK
+600 
-610 SKRQR
+610 
-615 LQKLRSKR
+615 
-623 YKVQLFKRDRSR
+623 
-635 AVSDKDLRA
+635 
-644 TGQSF
+644 
-649 GDRQDRHQQ
+649 
-658 GLRYRKPEICHA
+658 
-670 YHKLR
+670 
-675 KSTEMCAHKVRSE
+675 
-688 ILALWAHNYDQKTL
+688 
-702 SRYDKSRD
+702 
-710 NRRCKKSSTGE
+710 
-721 TEKLAFDIRQAK
+721 

-741 RHHRFTVSD
+741 EHHCFTVSG

-771 EMGIPESELEG
+771 EMGIPESELDN
-782 IVTSWREANPNIVNL
+782 IVRSWREANPSIFKL
-797 WWAVGNAAIDLVE
+797 WWNVGNAAIDLIE

-829 KLLIRLPS
+829 NLLIRLPS
-837 GRLLVYPGAA
+837 DRLLVYPNAG

-899 IAKNPDCKI
+899 IEKNPDCKI

-923 KVTLDDMIEAMCVLP
+923 KVTLDDMIKAMCVLP

>member
-8 IETYSSTPIDNGV
+8 IETYSNTPIDNGV

-53 KLSDELTAVLTDPK
+53 KLSDELTAALTDPK

-101 TMVKCAYYGLPLK
+101 TMIKCAYYGLPLK
-114 LENAGIALK
+114 LENAGIVLK

-139 FCVPSG
+139 FCVPSHD
-145 GGRPECYPEENP
+145 GRPECYPEENP
-157 IEWETFKEYNVRDV
+157 IEWETFKEYNARDV

-392 RVIAWVAGEQWKL
+392 RVIAWVAGEKWRTEV
-405 QAFKDGKDL
+405 FKQGGDI
-414 YCSTASAMFG
+414 YCASASAMFK
-424 VPVKKGGIN
+424 VPVEKGGIN
-433 GELRAK
+433 GHLRSK

-445 ACIAEGS
+445 A
-452 LVLTDKGLI
+452 L
-461 PIEQVTTDMKLWD
+461 
-474 GEEWV
+474 
-479 EHEGVIDKGIREVIT
+479 
-494 YEGLTA
+494 
-500 TIDHLVWAEGEERP
+500 
-514 IYFGTAAAL
+514 
-523 GLHLVQTGNG
+523 
-533 GKALRVGG
+533 
-541 DHQLGETVEQ
+541 
-551 TQKSLLCS
+551 
-559 DTMHGLRCDPVADT
+559 
-573 GSSDKRKIEGL
+573 
-584 SSLLTAETSPG
+584 
-595 MVIQE
+595 
-600 TDSGKAKMRK
+600 
-610 SKRQR
+610 
-615 LQKLRSKR
+615 
-623 YKVQLFKRDRSR
+623 
-635 AVSDKDLRA
+635 
-644 TGQSF
+644 
-649 GDRQDRHQQ
+649 
-658 GLRYRKPEICHA
+658 
-670 YHKLR
+670 
-675 KSTEMCAHKVRSE
+675 
-688 ILALWAHNYDQKTL
+688 
-702 SRYDKSRD
+702 
-710 NRRCKKSSTGE
+710 
-721 TEKLAFDIRQAK
+721 
-733 VYDIRNAG
+733 
-741 RHHRFTVSD
+741 
-750 HLVHNCGYGGSVGA
+750 GYGGSVGA

-771 EMGIPESELEG
+771 EMGLAESELDN
-782 IVTSWREANPNIVNL
+782 IVRSWREANPNIVKL
-797 WWAVGNAAIDLVE
+797 WWNVGNAAIDLIE

-829 KLLIRLPS
+829 NLLIRLPS
-837 GRLLVYPGAA
+837 DRLLVYPNAG
-847 IGENRFGGKSIIY
+847 IGENRFGGKSIVY

-870 DYIDTY
+870 DYLDTY

>member
-1 MKDLFID
+1 MENLYID
-8 IETYSSTPIDNGV
+8 IETYSNTPIDNGV

-28 DFQVLL
+28 GFQVLL
-34 FGYSIDKEPVKV
+34 FGYSIDKGPVEV
-46 VDLAEGE
+46 VDLARGE
-53 KLSDELTAVLTDPK
+53 KLSDELTAALTDLK

-114 LENAGIALK
+114 LESAGTALK
-123 IDRKKFA
+123 IDRQKFA
-130 DTGKKLIKK
+130 AIGKSLIKK
-139 FCVPSG
+139 FCIPSHD
-145 GGRPECYPEENP
+145 GRPECYPEENP
-157 IEWETFKEYNVRDV
+157 IEWETFKEYNIRDV

-176 IDNALPDIRYEKLW
+176 IDNALPDIQYEKLW
-190 DEYAADQRINDNG
+190 EEYAADQRINDNG

-210 VSSLVKINE
+210 VDNIVKINQ
-219 DIDAEHLRRFKELT
+219 DIDAEHLRRFRELT

-238 KSITQLKAWFA
+238 KSVTQLKAWFA

-258 DKKTVSDLSKTCK
+258 DKKALTTLTKTCK

-278 LKLRQLTGKSS
+278 LKLRQLTSKSS

-299 IANAPDHRARGCFQ
+299 IANAPDKRARGCFQ

-333 RNYLEELDSA
+333 QNHLPELDSA
-343 RQLVRSGDRETLELL
+343 RQLVREGDEETLELL

-392 RVIAWVAGEQWKL
+392 RVIAWVAGEQWRTEV
-405 QAFKDGKDL
+405 FKKGRDI
-414 YCSTASAMFG
+414 YCASASAMFK
-424 VPVKKGGIN
+424 VPVEKNGIN
-433 GELRAK
+433 GHLRQK

-445 ACIAEGS
+445 A
-452 LVLTDKGLI
+452 L
-461 PIEQVTTDMKLWD
+461 
-474 GEEWV
+474 
-479 EHEGVIDKGIREVIT
+479 
-494 YEGLTA
+494 
-500 TIDHLVWAEGEERP
+500 
-514 IYFGTAAAL
+514 
-523 GLHLVQTGNG
+523 
-533 GKALRVGG
+533 
-541 DHQLGETVEQ
+541 
-551 TQKSLLCS
+551 
-559 DTMHGLRCDPVADT
+559 
-573 GSSDKRKIEGL
+573 
-584 SSLLTAETSPG
+584 
-595 MVIQE
+595 
-600 TDSGKAKMRK
+600 
-610 SKRQR
+610 
-615 LQKLRSKR
+615 
-623 YKVQLFKRDRSR
+623 
-635 AVSDKDLRA
+635 
-644 TGQSF
+644 
-649 GDRQDRHQQ
+649 
-658 GLRYRKPEICHA
+658 
-670 YHKLR
+670 
-675 KSTEMCAHKVRSE
+675 
-688 ILALWAHNYDQKTL
+688 
-702 SRYDKSRD
+702 
-710 NRRCKKSSTGE
+710 
-721 TEKLAFDIRQAK
+721 
-733 VYDIRNAG
+733 
-741 RHHRFTVSD
+741 
-750 HLVHNCGYGGSVGA
+750 GYGGSVGA

-782 IVTSWREANPNIVNL
+782 IVTSWREANPNIVKL

-816 HVNAQIGMSFQKG
+816 HINSQVGMSFQKG

-899 IAKNPDCKI
+899 ISKNPDCKI
-908 VAHVHDEIIIEADPD
+908 VAHVHDEIIIEADPG
-923 KVTLDDMIEAMCVLP
+923 KVTLDDMIKAMCVLP

>member
-1 MKDLFID
+1 MENLYID
-8 IETYSSTPIDNGV
+8 IETYSGTPIDNGV

-34 FGYSIDKEPVKV
+34 FGYSIDKGPAEV
-46 VDLAEGE
+46 VDLARSE
-53 KLSDELTAVLTDPK
+53 KLSDELTTALTDPK
-67 VLKHAHNAAFERVCL
+67 VLKHAHNAAFERICL

-114 LENAGIALK
+114 LESAGTALK
-123 IDRKKFA
+123 IDRQKFA
-130 DTGKKLIKK
+130 ATGKSLIKK
-139 FCVPSG
+139 FCIPSHD
-145 GGRPECYPEENP
+145 GRPECYPEENP

-176 IDNALPDIRYEKLW
+176 IDNALPDIQYEKLW
-190 DEYAADQRINDNG
+190 EEYAADQRVNDNG

-210 VSSLVKINE
+210 VDSIVKINQ
-219 DIDAEHLRRFKELT
+219 DIDAEHLRRFRELT

-238 KSITQLKAWFA
+238 KSVTQLKAWFT

-258 DKKTVSDLSKTCK
+258 DKKAIATLTKTCN

-278 LKLRQLTGKSS
+278 LRLRQLTSKSS

-299 IANAPDHRARGCFQ
+299 ITNAPDKRARGCFQ

-333 RNYLEELDSA
+333 QNHLAELDSA
-343 RQLVRSGDRETLELL
+343 RQLVREGDEETLELL

-392 RVIAWVAGEQWKL
+392 RVIAWVAGEQWRTEV
-405 QAFKDGKDL
+405 FKKGGDI
-414 YCSTASAMFG
+414 YCASASAMFK
-424 VPVKKGGIN
+424 VPVEKNGIN
-433 GELRAK
+433 GHLRQK

-445 ACIAEGS
+445 A
-452 LVLTDKGLI
+452 L
-461 PIEQVTTDMKLWD
+461 
-474 GEEWV
+474 
-479 EHEGVIDKGIREVIT
+479 
-494 YEGLTA
+494 
-500 TIDHLVWAEGEERP
+500 
-514 IYFGTAAAL
+514 
-523 GLHLVQTGNG
+523 
-533 GKALRVGG
+533 
-541 DHQLGETVEQ
+541 
-551 TQKSLLCS
+551 
-559 DTMHGLRCDPVADT
+559 
-573 GSSDKRKIEGL
+573 
-584 SSLLTAETSPG
+584 
-595 MVIQE
+595 
-600 TDSGKAKMRK
+600 
-610 SKRQR
+610 
-615 LQKLRSKR
+615 
-623 YKVQLFKRDRSR
+623 
-635 AVSDKDLRA
+635 
-644 TGQSF
+644 
-649 GDRQDRHQQ
+649 
-658 GLRYRKPEICHA
+658 
-670 YHKLR
+670 
-675 KSTEMCAHKVRSE
+675 
-688 ILALWAHNYDQKTL
+688 
-702 SRYDKSRD
+702 
-710 NRRCKKSSTGE
+710 
-721 TEKLAFDIRQAK
+721 
-733 VYDIRNAG
+733 
-741 RHHRFTVSD
+741 
-750 HLVHNCGYGGSVGA
+750 GYGGSVGA

-816 HVNAQIGMSFQKG
+816 HVNAQVGMSFQKG

-899 IAKNPDCKI
+899 ISKNPDCKI

-923 KVTLDDMIEAMCVLP
+923 KVTLDDMIKAMCVLP
-938 DWGDGLI
+938 EWGEGLI

>member
-8 IETYSSTPIDNGV
+8 IETYSNTPIDNGV

-53 KLSDELTAVLTDPK
+53 KLSDELTAALTDPK

-139 FCVPSG
+139 FCVPSEG
-145 GGRPECYPEENP
+145 RRPECYPEENP
-157 IEWETFKEYNVRDV
+157 IAWETFKEYNIRDV

-203 ALIDTVL
+203 ALIDRVL
-210 VSSLVKINE
+210 VDNIVHINE
-219 DIDAEHLRRFKELT
+219 EIDAEHLRRFKELT
-233 YVDNP
+233 YIDNP
-238 KSITQLKAWFA
+238 KSVTQLKAWFA
-249 AKGYSMTSL
+249 AKGYSLPSL
-258 DKKTVSDLSKTCK
+258 DKKAIANLTKTCK
-271 DPEVLEV
+271 DPEILEV
-278 LKLRQLTGKSS
+278 LKLRQLTAKSS
-289 ITKYTAMQNL
+289 ITKYTTMQEL
-299 IANAPDHRARGCFQ
+299 TTNASDNRARGCFQ

-321 WAGRHIQ
+321 WAGRKIQ

-333 RNYLEELDSA
+333 QNHLPELDSA
-343 RQLVRSGDRETLELL
+343 RQLVREGDRETLELL
-358 YDNLPQVFSEL
+358 YDNLPQVLSEL
-369 IRTAIIAPEG
+369 IRTAIVAPEG

-392 RVIAWVAGEQWKL
+392 RVIAWMAGEKWKL
-405 QAFKDGKDL
+405 QAFAEGKDL
-414 YCSTASAMFG
+414 YCSTASAMFK
-424 VPVKKGGIN
+424 VPVVKN
-433 GELRAK
+433 GVNGDLRQK

-445 ACIAEGS
+445 ACIAQDS
-452 LVLTDKGLI
+452 IVLTDRGLK
-461 PIEQVTTDMKLWD
+461 PIQYVTTYDRLWD

-479 EHEGVIDKGIREVIT
+479 EHEGLVYRGIREVIT

-500 TIDHLVWAEGEERP
+500 TPDHPVWVEGQTEP
-514 IYFGTAAAL
+514 IYFGIAAAL
-523 GLHLVQTGNG
+523 GLHLIQTGYCG
-533 GKALRVGG
+533 QPIR
-541 DHQLGETVEQ
+541 LGENYQPGEKVERAQ
-551 TQKSLLCS
+551 EPLLC
-559 DTMHGLRCDPVADT
+559 ADKLHRLW
-573 GSSDKRKIEGL
+573 GCSMAAIRRSEKRRLKGL
-584 SSLLTAETSPG
+584 SELFATKKNSSMAVQEADSSKAE
-595 MVIQE
+595 
-600 TDSGKAKMRK
+600 MRK
-610 SKRQR
+610 SKKQG
-615 LQKLRSKR
+615 LQKLW
-623 YKVQLFKRDRSR
+623 
-635 AVSDKDLRA
+635 
-644 TGQSF
+644 
-649 GDRQDRHQQ
+649 
-658 GLRYRKPEICHA
+658 RKG
-670 YHKLR
+670 
-675 KSTEMCAHKVRSE
+675 HKVRFSKRKRCRTTSHRDLWTSKQGFRDRPNRHKQRLCCGQSEICRAYDKLYKSAQMCTDKVRAE
-688 ILALWAHNYDQKTL
+688 ILALCLHNDNTKTL
-702 SRYDKSRD
+702 TGYDT
-710 NRRCKKSSTGE
+710 RRNNIRRRRSSKGE
-721 TEKLAFDIRQAK
+721 TKELAFDIRKAF

-741 RHHRFTVSD
+741 RHHRFTVSG

-782 IVTSWREANPNIVNL
+782 IVKNWREANPNIVKL
-797 WWAVGNAAIDLVE
+797 WWNVGNAAIDLIE

-829 KLLIRLPS
+829 NLLIRLPS
-837 GRLLVYPGAA
+837 DRLLIYPNAS

-899 IAKNPDCKI
+899 ISKNPDCKI

-923 KVTLDDMIEAMCVLP
+923 KVTLDDMIKAMCILP

>member
-8 IETYSSTPIDNGV
+8 IETYSNTPIDNGV

-53 KLSDELTAVLTDPK
+53 KLSDELTAALTDPK

-139 FCVPSG
+139 FCVPSE

-157 IEWETFKEYNVRDV
+157 IEWETFKEYNIRDV

-392 RVIAWVAGEQWKL
+392 RVIAWVAGEKWKL
-405 QAFKDGKDL
+405 KAFADGEDL
-414 YCSTASAMFG
+414 YCSTASRMFG
-424 VPVKKGGIN
+424 VPVKKGGVN

-452 LVLTDKGLI
+452 PVLTDKGLV

-500 TIDHLVWAEGEERP
+500 TIDHLVWAEGKERP

-523 GLHLVQTGNG
+523 GLHLVQTGNS

-541 DHQLGETVEQ
+541 DHWSGETMEQ

-559 DTMHGLRCDPVADT
+559 DTMHGLWCSPVADT
-573 GSSDKRKIEGL
+573 GSSDKRKIERL
-584 SSLLTAETSPG
+584 SSMFAAETGSG
-595 MVIQE
+595 MAIQE
-600 TDSGKAKMRK
+600 TDSSEAKMRK
-610 SKRQR
+610 PERQR

-623 YKVQLFKRDRSR
+623 YKVRLFKRDRSR

-644 TGQSF
+644 TRQGF
-649 GDRQDRHQQ
+649 GNRQDRHQQ
-658 GLRYRKPEICHA
+658 GLHYRKPEICYA

-688 ILALWAHNYDQKTL
+688 ILALWTHNYDQKTL
-702 SRYDKSRD
+702 SRYDKGRS
-710 NRRCKKSSTGE
+710 NSGCGKGSTRE

-771 EMGIPESELEG
+771 EMGLAESDLDN
-782 IVTSWREANPNIVNL
+782 IVRSWREANPNIVKL
-797 WWAVGNAAIDLVE
+797 WWNVGNAAIDLVE

-816 HVNAQIGMSFQKG
+816 HINSQVGMSFQKG

-847 IGENRFGGKSIIY
+847 IGEKRFGGKSIIY

-908 VAHVHDEIIIEADPD
+908 VAHVHDEIIIEADPGR
-923 KVTLDDMIEAMCVLP
+923 VTLDDMIKAMCVLP

>member
-1 MKDLFID
+1 MHDLYID
-8 IETYSSTPIDNGV
+8 IETYSGTPIDNGV

-34 FGYSIDKEPVKV
+34 FGYSIDKGPVEV
-46 VDLAEGE
+46 VDLARGE

-67 VLKHAHNAAFERVCL
+67 VLKHAHNAAFERICL

-114 LENAGIALK
+114 LESAGAALK
-123 IDRKKFA
+123 IDRQKFA
-130 DTGKKLIKK
+130 AIGKSLIKK
-139 FCVPSG
+139 FCVPSHD
-145 GGRPECYPEENP
+145 GRPECYPEENP

-176 IDNALPDIRYEKLW
+176 IDNALPDIKYEKLW

-203 ALIDTVL
+203 VLIDTVL
-210 VSSLVKINE
+210 VDNIVKINQ
-219 DIDAEHLRRFKELT
+219 DIEAEHLRRFRELT

-249 AKGYSMTSL
+249 AKGYHVSSL
-258 DKKTVSDLSKTCK
+258 DKKAITDLSKTCK
-271 DPEVLEV
+271 DPEVLEA

-299 IANAPDHRARGCFQ
+299 IANAPDNRARGCFQ

-328 LQNLP
+328 LQNLY
-333 RNYLEELDSA
+333 RNHLPELDSV
-343 RQLVRSGDRETLELL
+343 RQIVRNGDTDTLELL
-358 YDNLPQVFSEL
+358 YDNIPDVFSEL
-369 IRTAIIAPEG
+369 IRTALIAPEG

-392 RVIAWVAGEQWKL
+392 RVIAWVAGEKWKL
-405 QAFKDGKDL
+405 KAFADGEDL
-414 YCSTASAMFG
+414 YCSTASKMFG
-424 VPVKKGGIN
+424 VPVRKGGIN
-433 GELRAK
+433 GGLRSK

-452 LVLTDKGLI
+452 PVLTDRGLI

-500 TIDHLVWAEGEERP
+500 TPDHLVWVEGGEYPVMFVR
-514 IYFGTAAAL
+514 AAAL
-523 GLHLVQTGNG
+523 GLHLVQSGEACSTAQGN
-533 GKALRVGG
+533 V
-541 DHQLGETVEQ
+541 
-551 TQKSLLCS
+551 
-559 DTMHGLRCDPVADT
+559 
-573 GSSDKRKIEGL
+573 
-584 SSLLTAETSPG
+584 
-595 MVIQE
+595 
-600 TDSGKAKMRK
+600 
-610 SKRQR
+610 
-615 LQKLRSKR
+615 
-623 YKVQLFKRDRSR
+623 
-635 AVSDKDLRA
+635 
-644 TGQSF
+644 
-649 GDRQDRHQQ
+649 
-658 GLRYRKPEICHA
+658 
-670 YHKLR
+670 
-675 KSTEMCAHKVRSE
+675 
-688 ILALWAHNYDQKTL
+688 
-702 SRYDKSRD
+702 
-710 NRRCKKSSTGE
+710 KK
-721 TEKLAFDIRQAK
+721 AK

-771 EMGIPESELEG
+771 EMGLVESELEG
-782 IVTSWREANPNIVNL
+782 IVKNWREANPRIVNL
-797 WWAVGNAAIDLVE
+797 WWDIGNAAIALIE
-810 GKAKVR
+810 GKAKIKRVGQ
-816 HVNAQIGMSFQKG
+816 VALSYQKN
-829 KLLIRLPS
+829 KLLIALPS

-899 IAKNPDCKI
+899 ISKNPDCKI
-908 VAHVHDEIIIEADPD
+908 VAHVHDEIIIEADPN
-923 KVTLDDMIEAMCVLP
+923 KVTLEDMIKAMCILP
-938 DWGDGLI
+938 DWGEGLI
-945 LNAAGFTSPY
+945 LNAAGFTNQY